1 MTNQTSSNLINL
13 DVSLSLRTVQW
24 EDLEAVVQLIYD
36 VCEADGDTSMAVT
49 ADDLKNEW
57 EYEGFDPQQDAF
69 VVEVKAGFSQAGR
82 VVGYVQLDN
91 MKDHYDLRGDLYFHP
106 GFKGM
111 GIGEAL
117 LIAMETRAQDHVP
130 LAPPDQRV
138 FIRAALD
145 QKDEIGKAIFID
157 QGYSPIRYYWRMEVV
172 LEDAPP
178 APSLPAGLAFRP
190 FVKDAHA
197 EAVWEAR
204 NEAFADHWGSHAL
217 AYKEFADHNFDNPEY
232 DPELWSVIWDGEDV
246 AAFSINHFKMGI
258 GWVHTL
264 GVRRAWRKKGL
275 GLALLQ
281 HAFGLFYQR
290 GMMTIGLTVDA
301 SNPTGATELYRK
313 AGMHVVSEFVAM
325 EKTLRE
331 GE

>member
-1 MTNQTSSNLINL
+1 MKW
-13 DVSLSLRTVQW
+13 D
-24 EDLEAVVQLIYD
+24 DLEAVVQLIYD
-36 VCEADGDTSMAVT
+36 VCEAEGDTSVAVA

-69 VVEVKAGFSQAGR
+69 VVEVKAGFPQAGR
-82 VVGYVQLDN
+82 VVGYVSIDN
-91 MKDHYDLRGDLYFHP
+91 MKEHYDLRGDLYTHP
-106 GFKGM
+106 EFKGM

-117 LIAMETRAQDHVP
+117 LMAMETRAQDHVP
-130 LAPPDQRV
+130 LAPPDKRV
-138 FIRAALD
+138 FIRIALD
-145 QKDEIGKAIFID
+145 QKDETGKKIFTD
-157 QGYSPIRYYWRMEVV
+157 QGYTSVRYYWRMEIV
-172 LEDAPP
+172 LKEVPP
-178 APSLPAGLAFRP
+178 VPQLPVGLAFRP
-190 FVKDAHA
+190 FEKDAHA

-217 AYKEFADHNFDNPEY
+217 TYEEFATHNFDNPEY
-232 DPELWSVIWDGEDV
+232 DPELWSVIWDGQDV

-281 HAFGLFYQR
+281 HAFGFFYQR
-290 GMMTIGLTVDA
+290 GMKTIGLTVDA

-325 EKTLRE
+325 EKELRA
-331 GE
+331 GGDL

>member
-1 MTNQTSSNLINL
+1 MTGQ
-13 DVSLSLRTVQW
+13 SLKELASELTLRAVKW
-24 EDLEAVVQLIYD
+24 EDLEPVVQLIYD
-36 VCEADGDTSMAVT
+36 VCDAEGDTSVAVT
-49 ADDLKNEW
+49 VDDLKNEW

-69 VVEVKAGFSQAGR
+69 VVAVRAGFPRAGQ
-82 VVGYVQLDN
+82 VVGYVSLDN
-91 MKDHYDLRGDLYFHP
+91 MKDHYDLRGDLYIHP
-106 GFKGM
+106 EFKGM

-117 LIAMETRAQDHVP
+117 LVAMETRAQDHVP
-130 LAPPDQRV
+130 LAPSDQRV

-145 QKDEIGKAIFID
+145 QKDETGKAIFLY
-157 QGYSPIRYYWRMEVV
+157 QGYSPIRYYWRMEIV
-172 LEDAPP
+172 LEEASSVPQ
-178 APSLPAGLAFRP
+178 LPAGLAFRP
-190 FVKDAHA
+190 FEKDAHA
-197 EAVWEAR
+197 QAVWQAR

-217 AYKEFADHNFDNPEY
+217 TYEEFATHNFDNPEY

-246 AAFSINHFKMGI
+246 AAFSINHYKMGI

-325 EKTLRE
+325 EKDLRT

>member
-1 MTNQTSSNLINL
+1 MTHNPILKKAHL
-13 DVSLSLRTVQW
+13 DDSLVLRAAQW
-24 EDLEAVVQLIYD
+24 DDLEAVVQLIYD
-36 VCEADGDTSMAVT
+36 VCEADGDTSVAVT

-57 EYEGFDPQQDAF
+57 EYEGFDPLLDAF
-69 VVEVKAGFSQAGR
+69 VVEVRAGFPRAGQ
-82 VVGYVQLDN
+82 VVGYVSLDN
-91 MKDHYDLRGDLYFHP
+91 MKEHYDLRGDLYIHP
-106 GFKGM
+106 ENKGL

-117 LIAMETRAQDHVP
+117 LRAMETRAQEHVP
-130 LAPPDQRV
+130 IAPSDKRV
-138 FIRAALD
+138 FIRIALD
-145 QKDEIGKAIFID
+145 QKDETGKTIFTD
-157 QGYSPIRYYWRMEVV
+157 QGYTPVRYYWRMEIV
-172 LEDAPP
+172 LEEVPP
-178 APSLPAGLAFRP
+178 TPQLPAGLAFRP
-190 FVKDAHA
+190 FEKDAQA

-217 AYKEFADHNFDNPEY
+217 TYKEFAEHNFDNPEY
-232 DPELWSVIWDGEDV
+232 DPALWSVIWDGDEV
-246 AAFSINHFKMGI
+246 AAFSVNHFKMGI

-301 SNPTGATELYRK
+301 SNPTGATELYKK
-313 AGMHVVSEFVAM
+313 AGMQMVSEFVAM
-325 EKTLRE
+325 EKILRG

>member
-1 MTNQTSSNLINL
+1 M
-13 DVSLSLRTVQW
+13 
-24 EDLEAVVQLIYD
+24 VQLIYY
-36 VCEADGDTSMAVT
+36 VCEADGDTSVAVT

-82 VVGYVQLDN
+82 VVGYVSIDN
-91 MKDHYDLRGDLYFHP
+91 MKDHYDLRGDLYIHP
-106 GFKGM
+106 EFKGM

-117 LIAMETRAQDHVP
+117 LMAMETRAQDHVT
-130 LAPPDQRV
+130 LAPPDKRV
-138 FIRAALD
+138 FIRIALD
-145 QKDEIGKAIFID
+145 QKDEIGKKIFTD
-157 QGYSPIRYYWRMEVV
+157 QGYTSVRYYWRMEIV
-172 LEDAPP
+172 LEEVPP
-178 APSLPAGLAFRP
+178 VPQLPAGLVFRP
-190 FVKDAHA
+190 FEKDAHA
-197 EAVWEAR
+197 EAVCQAR

-217 AYKEFADHNFDNPEY
+217 TYEEFATHNFDNPEY
-232 DPELWSVIWDGEDV
+232 DPELWSVIWDGQDV
-246 AAFSINHFKMGI
+246 AAFSINHYKMGI

-281 HAFGLFYQR
+281 HAFGLFYRQ
-290 GMMTIGLTVDA
+290 GMKMIGLTVDA

-325 EKTLRE
+325 EKELRAGGDLLRE
-331 GE
+331 MR